1 MSHRPPIKTLFVITS
16 MPVGGAETLLVNLVR
31 RVDRSRIEPEIVC
44 LKDPGPLGERIA
56 AEIPVHSHLIR
67 GKYDLLVLRRLSK
80 LFRERGADA
89 VITVGAGDKMFWG
102 RLAAKAAGVPVILSA
117 LHSTGW
123 PDGVGWLNRRLT
135 PITDGFIA
143 VARQHGDF
151 MVRELRFPRDKVFVI
166 PNGIDTARFQF
177 CPRRRAE
184 LRQSLGIPETAPVAG
199 IVAALRSEKN
209 HLRWLEIAARVSQSL
224 PDLHLVIAGDGPLR
238 PAIEQRA
245 SELGLSSRLRMT
257 GTTDDIPGVLSIL
270 DLFALSSDNEAN
282 PVSILEALSCSRP
295 VVAPRVGSINESV
308 REGETGYLHDRD
320 DTATAATRWL
330 TLLRDPALSLR
341 LGQTGRELVVTQ
353 ASVDSMSEGY
363 TRLIEQLHLAKH
375 PAALPAK
382 MAGACCNTPG

>member
-1 MSHRPPIKTLFVITS
+1 MPHRPLKTLFVITS

-31 RVDRSRIEPEIVC
+31 RVDRSRIDPEIVC
-44 LKDPGPLGERIA
+44 LKEPGPLGDKIA
-56 AEIPVHSHLIR
+56 AEVPVHSRLIR
-67 GKYDLLVLRRLSK
+67 GKYDLLVVRRLAR
-80 LFRERGADA
+80 LFRQRGADA

-102 RLAAKAAGVPVILSA
+102 RLAAKTARVPVILSA

-143 VARQHGDF
+143 VARQHGEF
-151 MVRELRFPRDKVFVI
+151 MVNQLRFPRRKVFVI
-166 PNGIDTARFQF
+166 PNGIDTARFQY

-184 LRQSLGIPETAPVAG
+184 FRHSLRIPDRAPVAG

-209 HLRWLEIAARVSQSL
+209 HLRWLEIAARVSREV
-224 PDLHLVIAGDGPLR
+224 PNLHLVIAGDGPLR
-238 PAIEQRA
+238 HAIELRA
-245 SELGLSSRLRMT
+245 NELGLTGRLRMT
-257 GTTDDIPGVLSIL
+257 GTTDDIPGVLSML

-282 PVSILEALSCSRP
+282 PVSILEALSCARP
-295 VVAPRVGSINESV
+295 VVAPRVGSISESV

-320 DTATAATRWL
+320 DVAAASACWL

-353 ASVDSMSEGY
+353 ASLDSMSEGY
-363 TRLIEQLHLAKH
+363 TRLIEQLLLANH
-375 PAALPAK
+375 PTALPAK
-382 MAGACCNTPG
+382 MASA